1 MSYSKNNKEYPRFPG
16 TEKETVEQVVSRQRA
31 QTDKTLWSKLQLR
44 IGMFLYVI
52 LVAVI
57 CSQNDVSTAYLQYAH
72 ILKMLKTVYVVNI
85 GDICLFF

>member
-16 TEKETVEQVVSRQRA
+16 TEKETVEQVVSRQLA

-52 LVAVI
+52 LVAAI